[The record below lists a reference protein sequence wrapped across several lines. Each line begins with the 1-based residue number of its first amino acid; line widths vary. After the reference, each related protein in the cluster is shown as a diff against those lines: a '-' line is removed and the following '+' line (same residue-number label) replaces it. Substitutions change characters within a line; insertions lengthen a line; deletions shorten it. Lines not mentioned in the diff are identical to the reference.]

1 MKHILIFLGLLLV
14 LMGSYVYFHS
24 RQQLPLANVST
35 TVLSQPTPT
44 PYPQSAGALPDPP
57 LQIADG
63 YSIHIFAQNLGHPR
77 VLQFSPGGTLLV
89 SDPDGNRVWA
99 LPDTDHNGVADQAKI
114 VISGENHVHG
124 LAPYQGKLFVADVDK
139 VVRFDWNE
147 QYLAVSNRRVLF
159 SLPQNSDHN
168 DRTIVFDQGGK
179 MFISIG
185 ATCDV
190 CQETPEQGGSIW
202 VSDAQGET
210 PQIYATGLRDAAF
223 MAFNPLSGKLW
234 VTEMGRDYLGDNIPP
249 DEINI
254 VQEGG
259 DYGWPYCYGDQ
270 VHDDQFDPSKKHS
283 CTNTIAPIYQVPA
296 HSAPLGLTFINSAQF
311 PQNWQQDLLV
321 AYHGSWN
328 RPQPVGYKLVH
339 LQVSGDSITGA
350 ADFLTGFAPSS
361 TPNRPGNLLNSAV

>member
-1 MKHILIFLGLLLV
+1 MKYIFTLLGLLL
-14 LMGSYVYFHS
+14 LLTGGYFYFHS

-124 LAPYQGKLFVADVDK
+124 LAFYQGKLFVADVDK

-168 DRTIVFDQGGK
+168 DRTIVFDQGG
-179 MFISIG
+179 
-185 ATCDV
+185 
-190 CQETPEQGGSIW
+190 
-202 VSDAQGET
+202 
-210 PQIYATGLRDAAF
+210 
-223 MAFNPLSGKLW
+223 
-234 VTEMGRDYLGDNIPP
+234 
-249 DEINI
+249 
-254 VQEGG
+254 
-259 DYGWPYCYGDQ
+259 
-270 VHDDQFDPSKKHS
+270 
-283 CTNTIAPIYQVPA
+283 
-296 HSAPLGLTFINSAQF
+296 
-311 PQNWQQDLLV
+311 
-321 AYHGSWN
+321 
-328 RPQPVGYKLVH
+328 
-339 LQVSGDSITGA
+339 
-350 ADFLTGFAPSS
+350 
-361 TPNRPGNLLNSAV
+361 